1 MLSRRTFLI
10 GGLASGLAISLDP
23 LATAPSWAKKHAA
36 TTTSGPHV
44 VAKDDWP
51 PPIAPSQIGVTDKN
65 LCCFTDEFGRLALMD
80 FRPKKGKP
88 MQLLGKLNGLGRKVL
103 DFRVSGNKAYALVSA
118 DTDGGDSQ
126 LMLVGI
132 NLATTPQIVSRTVL
146 DKFNE
151 VTCVAS
157 SPQLVC
163 VAGTS
168 INGEPTIALYSE
180 ARSGRATEPTYQA
193 NFPVTAPVLK
203 LEILNRTLIALVG
216 QQNSVLQC
224 ISAAIPSAPE
234 LHKSLPLGG
243 DFINMSAFGDVI
255 LVGGSFELE
264 GKKSSSNES
273 YVGVKSVALSP
284 VPHVV
289 SQMQIDPLMTVTDMA
304 ATRGRF
310 MVLGNTSTD
319 MTVVSMTVTK
329 LGVLSR
335 DRDNDPPRLGS
346 PIGQSCRLALRDR
359 TAYVASGWIGLKIV
373 SLTLTGWKTTYE
385 YTVPR
390 YAASSIAAWKNLV
403 VLAGPDLRLY
413 DISQTSA
420 PHLVSTTNLPA
431 YSKNVV
437 GAGSFLVCLL
447 KDSLTLRKMQSL
459 NEVTASLQLS
469 GNELCFDPI
478 QQKVYVL
485 QTSGLKDADETVL
498 ETVEEGGKG
507 KTKDS
512 EQAKQVK
519 LERQKKHAKDVKS
532 SKETKII
539 KVQAYSNSLVNEQT
553 FTIPGVFTQASAHD
567 GGILLIGLNDVSL
580 FDVTKTEPE
589 LIGSRHFENL
599 ALRQGVVTKDHILL
613 TAVDPRSKG
622 FFLVLSRSDK
632 DLRVIGSTELP
643 NDARGLAASKGKAVI
658 IGQQDGKDSAVVVDY
673 KAEAAPRV
681 VASVPGIEEAA
692 AVTISDDSAIL
703 CGRGIEIVSL
713 S

>member
-1 MLSRRTFLI
+1 MLSRRAFLV
-10 GGLASGLAISLDP
+10 GGLASGLAVTFDP
-23 LATAPSWAKKHAA
+23 FDATPSWAKKRAA
-36 TTTSGPHV
+36 EIVSGPHV
-44 VAKDDWP
+44 LAKDEWP
-51 PPIAPSQIGVTDKN
+51 PPIAPSQVGVTDKS

-80 FRPKKGKP
+80 FRAKKGKP
-88 MQLLGKLNGLGRKVL
+88 VQLLGKLSGLGRKVL

-118 DTDGGDSQ
+118 EAESGDSQ
-126 LMLVGI
+126 LMLIGI
-132 NLATTPQIVSRTVL
+132 TLLTTPQIVSRTVL
-146 DKFNE
+146 DKFTD
-151 VTCVAS
+151 VTSVAA
-157 SPQLVC
+157 SPQFVC
-163 VAGTS
+163 VGGTS
-168 INGEPTIALYSE
+168 TNGDPTVAIYTE
-180 ARSGRATEPTYQA
+180 ARSGRASEPAYQA
-193 NFPVTAPVLK
+193 NYQVAGPVVK
-203 LEILNRTLIALVG
+203 LEISNRTLVALVG
-216 QQNSVLQC
+216 QQNSTLQC
-224 ISAAIPSAPE
+224 LSIAVPSAPE
-234 LHKSLPLGG
+234 LHKSLSLGG
-243 DFINMSAFGDVI
+243 DFTNMSAFGDIV
-255 LVGGSFELE
+255 LLAGSFEWE
-264 GKKSSSNES
+264 GKTSGSES
-273 YVGVKSVALSP
+273 YVAVKSVALTP

-289 SQMQIDPLMTVTDMA
+289 SQMQIDPLVSVADMA

-310 MVLGNTSTD
+310 MVLGNTSSD

-346 PIGQSCRLALRDR
+346 PIGQSCRLALRDK

-390 YAASSIAAWKNLV
+390 YAASSIAAWKNWV

-413 DISQTSA
+413 DISQASA

-447 KDSLTLRKMQSL
+447 KDTLTLRKMQNL
-459 NEVTASLQLS
+459 NEVAASLQLT
-469 GNELCFDPI
+469 GNELCFDAI

-485 QTSGLKDADETVL
+485 QTLALKEADAPLL

-507 KTKDS
+507 KFKDS

-519 LERQKKHAKDVKS
+519 LERQKKHAKDAKAA
-532 SKETKII
+532 KETRLVKI
-539 KVQAYSNSLVNEQT
+539 QAYSNSLVNEQT

-567 GGILLIGLNDVSL
+567 GVVLMSGLNDVSL
-580 FDVTKTEPE
+580 FDVTKSEPD
-589 LIGSRHFENL
+589 LIGSHHFENL

-613 TAVDPRSKG
+613 TAVDSRSKG
-622 FFLVLSRSDK
+622 FFLVLSRSEK
-632 DLRVIGSTELP
+632 DLRVMGSTELP

-658 IGQQDGKDSAVVVDY
+658 IGQQDGKDSAVIVDY
-673 KAEAAPRV
+673 RSEAAPKV
-681 VASVPGIEEAA
+681 VASVPGVEEAA
-692 AVTISDDSAIL
+692 AVTISDESAIL

>member
-1 MLSRRTFLI
+1 
-10 GGLASGLAISLDP
+10 
-23 LATAPSWAKKHAA
+23 
-36 TTTSGPHV
+36 
-44 VAKDDWP
+44 
-51 PPIAPSQIGVTDKN
+51 
-65 LCCFTDEFGRLALMD
+65 
-80 FRPKKGKP
+80 
-88 MQLLGKLNGLGRKVL
+88 
-103 DFRVSGNKAYALVSA
+103 
-118 DTDGGDSQ
+118 
-126 LMLVGI
+126 
-132 NLATTPQIVSRTVL
+132 
-146 DKFNE
+146 
-151 VTCVAS
+151 
-157 SPQLVC
+157 
-163 VAGTS
+163 
-168 INGEPTIALYSE
+168 
-180 ARSGRATEPTYQA
+180 
-193 NFPVTAPVLK
+193 
-203 LEILNRTLIALVG
+203 RTLIALVG
-216 QQNSVLQC
+216 QQNSALQC
-224 ISAAIPSAPE
+224 ISATIPSAPE
-234 LHKSLPLGG
+234 LHKSLPLSG
-243 DFINMSAFGDVI
+243 DFTNMSAFGDVI
-255 LVGGSFELE
+255 LVGGSFEIE
-264 GKKSSSNES
+264 GKKSSSNEN

-289 SQMQIDPLMTVTDMA
+289 SQMQIDPLMTVADIA

-310 MVLGNTSTD
+310 MVLGNTSSD

-469 GNELCFDPI
+469 GNELCFDSV

-485 QTSGLKDADETVL
+485 QTSGLKEADETVL

-507 KTKDS
+507 KTRDS

-532 SKETKII
+532 SKETKIV

-580 FDVTKTEPE
+580 LDVTKSEPE
-589 LIGSRHFENL
+589 LMGSRHFENL

-673 KAEAAPRV
+673 KAEAAPKV